1 MDVFTDGHELFDQV
15 IEDIYNAKH
24 YIHLEY
30 YTFELDGLGKRILDA
45 LETKLKEGLEV
56 KLLYDDVGSKKLAY
70 LNLSNLKHL
79 EAKLKHSL
87 HRSFH

>member
-45 LETKLKEGLEV
+45 LETKLKKV
-56 KLLYDDVGSKKLAY
+56 
-70 LNLSNLKHL
+70 
-79 EAKLKHSL
+79 
-87 HRSFH
+87 